1 MGAKNHNRGGIKAA
15 AKSTSSK
22 EKKMS
27 NIDSTSSN
35 DHSNSPHADRIGDA
49 ANQLAAAAAAPAGTE
64 SGTETLNDVLLG
76 SSVLPALIKIGED
89 EVQLG
94 AVVSG
99 AYQLSNL
106 SVAGWNALSEEER
119 EAKLQAYID
128 AWRTSLT
135 STDLISDPS
144 IAQAQAGEMQDGTS
158 SAGVSNEAAGVY
170 AIEGS
175 ISDAS
180 SSPEAKYQ
188 AKFTEPTVALDV
200 AGAVQNQ
207 PAAVSAALN
216 PTAVATATATST
228 TEPQEE
234 LPVSANEDIP
244 QLPEGKFSLNA
255 QLVLSTVVE
264 YVTTMHPKR
273 PVEPAK
279 MLRQQTAL
287 YRALTTAINRLEAE
301 EFTTVWGWL
310 LQQFSLYRKG
320 VFAERYVFRGFEDIA
335 LPESDRKAFQRLL
348 NLIVLT
354 ADPKSRPIALR
365 QVDMGKTLELGV
377 TEPGRQRL
385 HAFYNV

>member
-1 MGAKNHNRGGIKAA
+1 MGAKNHNRGGNKAA
-15 AKSTSSK
+15 TKSTSSK

-35 DHSNSPHADRIGDA
+35 DPSNFDA
-49 ANQLAAAAAAPAGTE
+49 ASVAASAATGAQSHPE
-64 SGTETLNDVLLG
+64 VLLG

-94 AVVSG
+94 TVVSG

-144 IAQAQAGEMQDGTS
+144 AAQTQAGEMLDGTS
-158 SAGVSNEAAGVY
+158 STGVSNEAAGLR
-170 AIEGS
+170 ALPEG
-175 ISDAS
+175 AS
-180 SSPEAKYQ
+180 KEAFQ
-188 AKFTEPTVALDV
+188 QNLTAN
-200 AGAVQNQ
+200 GNQ
-207 PAAVSAALN
+207 PFDEAAAALAAT
-216 PTAVATATATST
+216 TAAAPAGPAT

-244 QLPEGKFSLNA
+244 QLPEGQFSSQA

-273 PVEPAK
+273 PLEPAK
-279 MLRQQTAL
+279 MLRQQTGL

-301 EFTTVWGWL
+301 EFTVVWGWL

-320 VFAERYVFRGFEDIA
+320 VFAERYVFRGFEDMP
-335 LPESDRKAFQRLL
+335 LPEVDRKAFQRLL

-354 ADPKSRPIALR
+354 ADPKSRPVALR